1 MEQGKD
7 WRWARHQGP
16 RRARGGRGPGGG
28 GLEDV
33 LCFFLSYVVEGC
45 MARMVA
51 WLHRAQADVLDQVRR
66 RRSSLG
72 PVVGSSGGGGSQ
84 LQD

>member
-1 MEQGKD
+1 MEQRKAMGASGAPVGERGAGR
-7 WRWARHQGP
+7 WRI
-16 RRARGGRGPGGG
+16 GG
-28 GLEDV
+28 
-33 LCFFLSYVVEGC
+33 CYFFSRSSYVVEGLHGC
-45 MARMVA
+45 MVA

-72 PVVGSSGGGGSQ
+72 RVVASSGGGGSQ